1 MKNEHTFNIW
11 CYIILHYF
19 RKTTGPQVCPDLQTK
34 VYQCYQANPDQT
46 LECSSVVRAFVD
58 CVERARQV
66 SFLYQVQYIFSG

>member
-1 MKNEHTFNIW
+1 MVLHYFTFMIRF
-11 CYIILHYF
+11 IMTLHYF

-66 SFLYQVQYIFSG
+66 SFFISVYYSW